1 MCANGSKMIQ
11 GQDYTVS
18 YAPTVDVD
26 SFRLTSIISASDD
39 IVVVFID
46 TSNVFQ
52 TNVIS
57 DPNKRVYIIL
67 STIHFDWFE
76 AILPNNPLEK

>member
-1 MCANGSKMIQ
+1 MCANRSKMIQ

-18 YAPTVDVD
+18 YAPTADVD
-26 SFRLTSIISASDD
+26 SFRLTSTIAVSDD

-46 TSNVFQ
+46 TSNVFK

-57 DPNKRVYIIL
+57 DPNKRIYITL
-67 STIHFDWFE
+67 STIYFDWFE
-76 AILPNNPLEK
+76 AMLPNNPLEK